1 MGKKIYNTLIDEAYD
16 LYADSHFI
24 PPKNPNGKLL
34 SDQLFSVI
42 PMEHSKETFVIE
54 CKKNPKFSKKWGLKI
69 EETELSLDER
79 KSFHPHTEI
88 FEEIYGWNWN
98 SAMGLDVLDDE
109 FKKNISNKFD
119 NEKIPTKKI
128 TVTYKDEIIEFYE

>member
-1 MGKKIYNTLIDEAYD
+1 MSKKIYNTLIDEAYD

-69 EETELSLDER
+69 EEMELVQRER
-79 KSFHPHTEI
+79 IKLLHNAWKDNGILPE
-88 FEEIYGWNWN
+88 
-98 SAMGLDVLDDE
+98 DDE
-109 FKKNISNKFD
+109 VSTLWIDYKNLMIKYN
-119 NEKIPTKKI
+119 IPTKKI